1 MARKHNKEVEEA
13 EEVRKVNLQVD
24 VFVKDGAID
33 EVKQSAHL
41 GNQVM
46 TLVDGKYVCTGVY
59 GRSSSK
65 VECVFEVEK
74 LGTVVPKY
82 RIIEGMHEVDV
93 KFDGLEYLHEL
104 EKMEALSDEEREQLS
119 DVGTMELRSLFKG
132 WTPEV
137 HTPLQDAAIAI
148 YQHPEGSRVIMEHNT
163 EQVVGDHAD
172 DCDVYLDVGDYSYE
186 VDDTFWRFCE
196 YKECEDKRVLYRYTW
211 MGVPESDLAE

>member
-172 DCDVYLDVGDYSYE
+172 DCDVYLDVGDVSYE
-186 VDDTFWRFCE
+186 VGDEFWRFCE
-196 YKECEDKRVLYRYTW
+196 YKECEGKRVLYRYTW